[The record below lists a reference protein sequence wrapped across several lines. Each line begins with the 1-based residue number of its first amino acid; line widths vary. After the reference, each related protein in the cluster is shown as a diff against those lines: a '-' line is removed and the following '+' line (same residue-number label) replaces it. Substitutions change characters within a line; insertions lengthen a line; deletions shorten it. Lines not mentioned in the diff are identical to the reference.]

1 MRAAKWMIAS
11 GVMLAAGGW
20 HSAQAATLATSSG
33 TGSSGLVRVYD
44 DIDPP
49 HRASEFNAF
58 DATTAGARAAL
69 GDVDGDGVPD
79 TIVAAGPGVGPR
91 VRVLAG
97 EDSSRVIADFFAVEP
112 SFTGGLNI
120 ASGDFNDDGRDDIVV
135 NAGAR
140 VRVFSGADVSQV
152 LLDFLPLGGQAP
164 DGGLQVAAGEFTG
177 DRIDDVVVALASQIP
192 RVSIHDGLSGTQT
205 DVLFPLGQQGGG
217 ATVAVGDFNGDG
229 DDDIAAATSAGSA
242 PRVVGIDIA
251 NGKAPLF
258 DFAPYDGN
266 FTGGVHLAA
275 ADLDDDGRAEV
286 VTGSG
291 TGSAGRVRV
300 FSGAD
305 VADVLADFLAYDSN
319 GYNGGAFVAA
329 SPLSLP
335 APQTGEL
342 RFSAA
347 TYSQGE
353 AGPQATITVLREN
366 GSSGAASVRY
376 ATQAGSATAN
386 EDFVPVSGQLDWL
399 AGDTAPKTF
408 NVPLVDDGADEP
420 DETVLLTLS
429 AASGATLVAPSSAT
443 LTIVDN
449 DEAERTRLSFSATG
463 YTIDEL
469 SGLVTITVRREGPST
484 GAVSVAYS
492 TYDGDAIAGEDYVAT
507 SGTLSWAAGDS
518 ADKSIT
524 VGIVNDALDEIDER
538 FGIRLSS
545 AQGADLGAIST
556 AAVIIVDNGVG
567 SQVAFDTASI
577 SVDETAG
584 AVLVKVRRLNDAR
597 APATARV
604 RSVAGSATP
613 GADYTSVETVLSWA
627 AGDAETK
634 SFSVPI
640 LDDAVYEGAETF
652 TVVLEALGGVTL
664 GSPSTTTLTIAAD
677 EVSTITFT
685 AAEFRVAE
693 AAGTVN
699 VQVRRSGG
707 TRTRVQV
714 DYRSLSGSA
723 DAAEPGLDYTA
734 VSGTL
739 VWEPGETDKTIA
751 IAILD
756 DETFE
761 ANETFSVLLD
771 NASAGAVVPQ
781 QTRGRVLIADDDT
794 TPFGQL
800 HYGGG
805 SIDALLLLPL
815 GGIALWCRRRRWAG
829 LGLVLGLMGASSIA
843 SASPYYAGARVGS
856 IDSVLDSRGLK
867 EHLQQ
872 AGYTATAELDDRDA
886 NWGLYGGWRFSDHA
900 AIELGYLDLGD
911 FEAELGGD
919 LSDGQGIAD
928 AAASASAGSG
938 QALTLS
944 LRLDVPL
951 FSIVSLRPAFGLMGW
966 QTETRL
972 ETAQGRFEA
981 DADGFGALVGA
992 ALDFRLF
999 AGLVAGIGVEVLRPG
1014 NEGAQRQWYA
1024 HLEWRFG
1031 D

>member
-20 HSAQAATLATSSG
+20 HPAQAATLATSSG
-33 TGSSGLVRVYD
+33 AGSSGLVRVYD
-44 DIDPP
+44 DVDPL

-58 DATTAGARAAL
+58 DATTAGARIAL

-79 TIVAAGPGVGPR
+79 TIIAAGPGVGPR

-120 ASGDFNDDGRDDIVV
+120 AAGDFNDDGRDDIVV

-177 DRIDDVVVALASQIP
+177 DRIDDVVVALASQVP
-192 RVSIHDGLSGTQT
+192 RVSIHNGLNGTQT

-229 DDDIAAATSAGSA
+229 DDDIAVATSEGSA

-258 DFAPYDGN
+258 DFAPYDSN
-266 FTGGVHLAA
+266 FTGGVRLAA
-275 ADLDDDGRAEV
+275 ADLDDDGRADV

-291 TGSAGRVRV
+291 AGSAGRVRV

-305 VADVLADFLAYDSN
+305 VADVLADFFGYDSN

-342 RFSAA
+342 HFSAA

-353 AGPQATITVLREN
+353 SGPQAMITVLREN

-376 ATQAGSATAN
+376 ATQAGTASAS
-386 EDFVPVSGQLDWL
+386 EDFVPVSGQLDWPD
-399 AGDTAPKTF
+399 GDSAPKTF
-408 NVPLVDDGADEP
+408 NVPIVDDSADEP
-420 DETVLLTLS
+420 DETVLLTLT
-429 AASGATLVAPSSAT
+429 AASGATLVTPSSAT

-449 DEAERTRLSFSATG
+449 DEAERTRLSFSASG

-484 GAVSVAYS
+484 GAVSVNYA

-507 SGTLSWAAGDS
+507 AGMLSWAAGDS
-518 ADKSIT
+518 ADKSFT

-545 AQGADLGAIST
+545 AQGADLGQVST

-567 SQVAFDTASI
+567 SQVAFDAASI
-577 SVDETAG
+577 SVDETSG
-584 AVLVKVRRLNDAR
+584 AVLVKVRRLNDVR
-597 APATARV
+597 APASARV
-604 RSVAGSATP
+604 RTVAGSATP

-627 AGDAETK
+627 AGDGETK

-640 LDDAVYEGAETF
+640 LDDAVYENAESF

-664 GSPSTTTLTIAAD
+664 GSPSTTTLTINAD

-685 AAEFRVAE
+685 AAEFRVPE
-693 AAGTVN
+693 AAGTVD

-707 TRTRVQV
+707 TRTRVQL
-714 DYRSLSGSA
+714 DYRSISGSA

-756 DETFE
+756 DSVFE
-761 ANETFSVLLD
+761 ANEMFSVLLE

-781 QTRGRVLIADDDT
+781 QTRGRVVIVDDDT
-794 TPFGQL
+794 TPFGEL
-800 HYGGG
+800 HYGG
-805 SIDALLLLPL
+805 SLDALLLLPL
-815 GGIALWCRRRRWAG
+815 GGLALWRRRRG
-829 LGLVLGLMGASSIA
+829 LSAMGLMLGLMGAVSVA

-856 IDSVLDSRGLK
+856 IDAVIDSRGLN

-872 AGYTATAELDDRDA
+872 AGYTATADLDDRDV
-886 NWGLYGGWRFSDHA
+886 NWGFYGGWKFSDHA

-911 FEAELGGD
+911 FEADLSGD
-919 LSDGQGIAD
+919 LSDGQGIVD
-928 AAASASAGSG
+928 AAAQASAGSG
-938 QALTLS
+938 QALSVS

-951 FSIVSLRPAFGLMGW
+951 FSIVSLRPAFGVLGW
-966 QTETRL
+966 RTETRL
-972 ETAQGRFEA
+972 NTAQGRYEA

-999 AGLVAGIGVEVLRPG
+999 AGLVAGVGVEVLRPG
-1014 NEGAQRQWYA
+1014 NQGAHRELYA

>member
-1 MRAAKWMIAS
+1 MRAAKWVIAGS
-11 GVMLAAGGW
+11 VVLAAGGG

-33 TGSSGLVRVYD
+33 AGSSGLVRVYD
-44 DIDPP
+44 DIDPL
-49 HRASEFNAF
+49 HRADEFFAF
-58 DATTAGARAAL
+58 DAASTVGARIAL

-79 TIVAAGPGVGPR
+79 TIVAAGPGAGPR
-91 VRVLAG
+91 VRVFDG
-97 EDSSRVIADFFAVEP
+97 KDSSRVIADFFAVDA

-140 VRVFSGADVSQV
+140 VRVFSGADTSQV
-152 LLDFLPLGGQAP
+152 LLDFLPFGQQAP
-164 DGGLQVAAGEFTG
+164 NGGFNVAAGEFTG
-177 DRIDDVVVALASQIP
+177 DRIDDVVVAPASQFP
-192 RVSIHDGLSGTQT
+192 RVTIYDGVTAAQT
-205 DVLFPLGQQGGG
+205 YVLFPLGQQGGG
-217 ATVAVGDFNGDG
+217 VSVAVGDFNGDG
-229 DDDIAAATSAGSA
+229 DDDLVAATTEGSA
-242 PRVVGIDIA
+242 PRVVGVDIA
-251 NGKAPLF
+251 NGEAQLF
-258 DFAPYDGN
+258 DFAPYDAN
-266 FTGGVHLAA
+266 FTGGVRLAA
-275 ADLDDDGRAEV
+275 ADLDDDGRADV
-286 VTGSG
+286 VTG
-291 TGSAGRVRV
+291 TGGGSIARVRV
-300 FSGAD
+300 FSGAA
-305 VADVLADFLAYDSN
+305 VGDVLADFLAYDGN
-319 GYNGGAFVAA
+319 GYTGGAFVAA

-335 APQTGEL
+335 APPAGEL

-353 AGPQATITVLREN
+353 SGPQATITVLREN

-376 ATQAGSATAN
+376 ATQAGSATVN
-386 EDFVPVSGQLDWL
+386 EDFVSASGQLDWL
-399 AGDTAPKTF
+399 DGDSAPKTF
-408 NVPLVDDGADEP
+408 NVPIVDDSADEP
-420 DETVLLTLS
+420 DETVLLTL
-429 AASGATLVAPSSAT
+429 ANASGATLAAPMSAT

-449 DEAERTRLSFSATG
+449 DVAERTRLSFSATG

-469 SGLVTITVRREGPST
+469 GGTVTISVRREGPNT
-484 GAVSVAYS
+484 GAVSVAYA

-507 SGTLSWAAGDS
+507 SGTLSWADGDS
-518 ADKSIT
+518 ADKSFT
-524 VGIVNDALDEIDER
+524 VSIVNDALDEIDER
-538 FGIRLSS
+538 FGIRLSNP
-545 AQGADLGAIST
+545 QGADLGQVGT

-567 SQVAFDTASI
+567 SQVAFDAASI

-584 AVLVKVRRLNDAR
+584 AVLIKVRRLNDAR
-597 APATARV
+597 APASARV
-604 RSVAGSATP
+604 RTVAGSATP

-640 LDDAVYEGAETF
+640 LDDALYETAETF
-652 TVVLEALGGVTL
+652 TATLEALDGVTL
-664 GSPSTTTLTIAAD
+664 ASPSTTTLTINAD
-677 EVSTITFT
+677 QVSTITFT
-685 AAEFRVAE
+685 AAEFRMTE
-693 AAGTVN
+693 ADGTVD
-699 VQVRRSGG
+699 VQLRRSGS

-714 DYRSLSGSA
+714 DYRSISGSA

-756 DETFE
+756 DRVFE
-761 ANETFSVLLD
+761 ANEMFSVLLE
-771 NASAGAVVPQ
+771 NASAGATVPQ
-781 QTRGRVLIADDDT
+781 QTRGRVVIVDDDT

-800 HYGGG
+800 HYGGAL
-805 SIDALLLLPL
+805 DALLLLPL
-815 GGIALWCRRRRWAG
+815 VCIALWRRRRAFAG
-829 LGLVLGLMGASSIA
+829 LGLMLAASVA

-856 IDSVLDSRGLK
+856 IDSVLDSRGLN

-872 AGYTATAELDDRDA
+872 AGYTATADLDDRDV
-886 NWGLYGGWRFSDHA
+886 NWGFYGGWRFSDHA

-911 FEAELGGD
+911 FEAELSGD
-919 LSDGQGIAD
+919 LSDGQGIVD
-928 AAASASAGSG
+928 AAARASAGSG

-944 LRLDVPL
+944 LRLDLPL

-966 QTETRL
+966 QTDTRL
-972 ETAQGRFEA
+972 NTAQGRYEA

-999 AGLVAGIGVEVLRPG
+999 AGLVAGIGVDVLRPG
-1014 NEGAQRQWYA
+1014 NEGAHREVYA